1 MREGDIVFST
11 HRLAVNCPPGQS
23 WQMTLHPPGVMWYKK
38 GMNPFSLLFIAVGL
52 AMDAFAVSIASG
64 FAVRKLHFRYAVKI
78 AFLFGLF
85 QGVMPVIGWLA
96 GSKLVEYIAAIDHW
110 IAFGLLSFVG
120 GKMIYESTVFCEDE
134 ACDQD
139 PKRIYVLLSLAIA
152 TSIDALAVG
161 LTLSFINV
169 NIVTPALII
178 GIITFTLSLAGVYI
192 GDKVGHFFESK
203 IEILGG
209 IILIGIGIK
218 ILTEH
223 LS

>member
-1 MREGDIVFST
+1 
-11 HRLAVNCPPGQS
+11 
-23 WQMTLHPPGVMWYKK
+23 
-38 GMNPFSLLFIAVGL
+38 MNFFSLLFIAVGL

-64 FAVRKLHFRYAVKI
+64 FAVRKLHFSYAVKI

-85 QGVMPVIGWLA
+85 QGFMPIIGWLA
-96 GSKLVEYIAAIDHW
+96 GSSLVEQITAIDHW

-120 GKMIYESTVFCEDE
+120 GKMIYESKAFCEDE
-134 ACDQD
+134 VCDQD
-139 PKRIYVLLSLAIA
+139 PKRIYILLTLAIA

-161 LTLSFINV
+161 LTLSFIDV
-169 NIVTPALII
+169 DIVTPAIII
-178 GIITFTLSLAGVYI
+178 GAITFLLSLAGVYI

-209 IILIGIGIK
+209 LILIGIGIK
-218 ILTEH
+218 ILVEH